1 MANNKTFVQI
11 ARDASWRE
19 TAFVAL
25 TFTLLSSVLVGVITH
40 CDPLRNTTFG
50 PDPAFYLWSLKWW
63 PHSLTSLHNPF
74 HPPIFYPSGLNLA
87 WTTSAPALA
96 LLAAPF
102 TLILGPVFALNA
114 INTLALAANGVLAY
128 LISKELDC
136 KRTHALVCALLFYF
150 SSYTWGQ
157 LLGHLSITA
166 TGFAIAFVY
175 VTVLRAHLKIGRLKY
190 AIVAALLLAL
200 QFWTSVEVYATLL
213 FFSAMAFVI
222 FVLSL
227 GWRSVAKKAIQIGL
241 DIGISICGSLIL
253 MSPYLYEMSVN
264 FVSNFQNISNY
275 VADPANYVL
284 PTQTNWILGHVFSAI
299 SSKFVGNTSE
309 QNVYLGVPMLVL
321 LVMAGRSFY
330 SKPINRALLI
340 SLLAIVL
347 CSFGP
352 RLTLLGTPTIWLPW
366 FWIEKLP
373 LIREALPSRFGL
385 YTSLLAAILVGRI
398 LTGVPK
404 WDIKVLAVASLCL
417 LLPNLRLYWPGTV
430 PQSSFISS
438 GMYKGVIP
446 RGAAVLVLPTY
457 EFGGYE
463 APLWQAQANFWFAL
477 ANGPVSAYQSTRS
490 KYGSVFEAG
499 RNPSGYGSDLLRFI
513 KDTNTRFVLA
523 DNQTSD
529 AQTSA
534 FEALGFPFRQYGSTR
549 LYDLSDAA
557 LDEKIKNIHAHF
569 TSIICNSLFEL
580 AKIGRGYVSKGGTTA
595 SLIPFEVAD
604 GDFVSKYGTPMPA
617 GSKEANWTSSGYWLG
632 GWGGPLAVGIS
643 PVDGMTAARLYASFH
658 DEAEKIY
665 FPYPSIFHGE
675 PRSGESGMVLVVLK
689 DGGPVVASCNQ

>member
-1 MANNKTFVQI
+1 MANNTTSVQV
-11 ARDASWRE
+11 ARGTPWRE
-19 TAFVAL
+19 VAFIAFAFIVLSAL
-25 TFTLLSSVLVGVITH
+25 LVGGITH
-40 CDPLRNTTFG
+40 WDPLHNTTFG

-63 PHSLTSLHNPF
+63 PHSLLSLHNPF
-74 HPPIFYPSGLNLA
+74 HPPIFHPSGLNLA

-96 LLAAPF
+96 LLAAPI
-102 TLILGPVFALNA
+102 TLLVGPVFALNA
-114 INTLALAANGVLAY
+114 INAVALAANGVLVY
-128 LISKELDC
+128 LISKGLDC

-166 TGFAIAFVY
+166 TAFAIAFIY
-175 VTVLRAHLKIGRLKY
+175 VTVLRARLRLGRLKY
-190 AIVAALLLAL
+190 AIIATLLLAL
-200 QFWTSVEVYATLL
+200 QFWTSVEVYATLI
-213 FFSAMAFVI
+213 FFSSIVFVI
-222 FVLSL
+222 FVLSF
-227 GWRSVAKKAIQIGL
+227 GWRCAINQAVRVGS
-241 DIGISICGSLIL
+241 DIGMAIFGSIIL
-253 MSPYLYEMSVN
+253 MGPYLYEMSAH

-275 VADPANYVL
+275 VADPINYVL
-284 PTQTNWILGHVFSAI
+284 PTQTNLVLGHAFSEI
-299 SSKFVGNTSE
+299 SNKFVGNTSE
-309 QNVYLGVPMLVL
+309 QDVYLGVPMLIL
-321 LVMAGRSFY
+321 LGVAGRGFY
-330 SKPINRALLI
+330 SKPINRALLV
-340 SLLAIVL
+340 SLLVVVL

-352 RLTLLGTPTIWLPW
+352 RLTLLGIPTIWLPW
-366 FWIEKLP
+366 SWIEKLP

-438 GMYKGVIP
+438 GVYKGVIP
-446 RGAAVLVLPTY
+446 KGTGVLVLPTY

-477 ANGPVSAYQSTRS
+477 ANGPVSAYRGTRS
-490 KYGSVFEAG
+490 KYGSAFEAG
-499 RNPSGYGSDLLRFI
+499 RNPSGYGYDLLRFI
-513 KDTNTRFVLA
+513 KDTNTRFVLT

-534 FEALGFPFRQYGSTR
+534 FEALGLPYRQYGSTR
-549 LYDLSDAA
+549 LYDLSDAV
-557 LDEKIKNIHAHF
+557 LDEKIKNVHAHF
-569 TSIICNSLFEL
+569 TSDVCSSLLEL
-580 AKIGRGYVSKGGTTA
+580 AKIGRRYVSKSATTT
-595 SLIPFEVAD
+595 SLIPFKVAD
-604 GDFVSKYGTPMPA
+604 KDFVSKFGTPMPP

-632 GWGGPLAVGIS
+632 EWGGPLAVGMS

-658 DEAEKIY
+658 DEAQKIY

-675 PRSGESGMVLVVLK
+675 ERSGESGMVLVVLK
-689 DGGPVVASCNQ
+689 DDGTLAASCNE